1 MRGLVFG
8 LPIALLLWA
17 VAVGVTALALA
28 VLA

>member
-8 LPIALLLWA
+8 LPIAFLLWA